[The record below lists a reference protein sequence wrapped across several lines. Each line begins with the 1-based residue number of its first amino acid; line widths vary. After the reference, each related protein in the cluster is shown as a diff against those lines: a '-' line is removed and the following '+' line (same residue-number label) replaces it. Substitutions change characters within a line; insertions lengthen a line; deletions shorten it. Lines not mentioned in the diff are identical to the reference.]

1 MTPLAHALLR
11 LSLVKGVGPAR
22 LRKAMKIANAK
33 QAELEQLVD
42 DRGLSEVLTT
52 EQLDELA
59 SVRTMAE
66 VLVEKLRGLNVEV
79 ISLADAEYPAQLL
92 RTWGEEH
99 APPLLMTRGNCA
111 LLNRPAVGFC
121 GSREAS
127 ERGLRAAED
136 CADQLAAAGVVV
148 ASGYAAG
155 VDTCAHAAAL
165 KAGGTTIVVLPEGI
179 NHFRMK
185 SEVEKVWSWERA
197 CVVSEFAATAP
208 WSAGNAM
215 QRNRTIVG
223 VSRAMIL
230 IEARATGGSIAAGRD
245 ALKAKVP
252 LFAAEY
258 EGMPD
263 SATGNRQLI
272 EQGAQP
278 LLRNRQTMRASLD
291 AVLGAVH
298 KPSST
303 GEPAAPAPTGQMRLL
318 T

>member
-1 MTPLAHALLR
+1 MRAA
-11 LSLVKGVGPAR
+11 S
-22 LRKAMKIANAK
+22 AK
-33 QAELEQLVD
+33 QADLAQLVEE
-42 DRGLSEVLTT
+42 RALHEVLTS
-52 EQLDELA
+52 EQLQELG
-59 SVRTMAE
+59 SLQSTVE
-66 VLVEKLRGLNVEV
+66 VLVEKLAGLDVQV
-79 ISLADAEYPAQLL
+79 ICSADAEYPAQLL
-92 RTWGEEH
+92 RTWGEDQ
-99 APPLLMTRGNCA
+99 APPLLMSRGNVD

-136 CADQLAAAGVVV
+136 CADQLAAAGIVV

-155 VDTCAHAAAL
+155 VDTCAHSAAL
-165 KAGGTTIVVLPEGI
+165 KAGGTTIVVLAEGI
-179 NHFRMK
+179 HHFRMK
-185 SEVEKVWSWERA
+185 PEVEKVWSWERA

-245 ALKAKVP
+245 ALKANVP

-263 SATGNRQLI
+263 SAVGNRQLI
-272 EQGAQP
+272 QQGAQA

-291 AVLGAVH
+291 AVLGAVQ
-298 KPSST
+298 KPSSSNESMT
-303 GEPAAPAPTGQMRLL
+303 TTTPTARQMRLL